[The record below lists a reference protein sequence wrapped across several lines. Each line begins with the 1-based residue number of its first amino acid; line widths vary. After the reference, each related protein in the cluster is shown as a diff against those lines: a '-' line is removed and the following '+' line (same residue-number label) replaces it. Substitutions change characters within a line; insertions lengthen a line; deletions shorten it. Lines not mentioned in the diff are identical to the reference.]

1 MEDVPS
7 GCPPCYNADSNGVME
22 MAKEKKKSGTGQ
34 GTGKKGWNRW
44 KAGSNKAKSFK
55 PYTSKNKKSG
65 ENKSEE
71 QSPEERG
78 WIDG

>member
-1 MEDVPS
+1 MCQ
-7 GCPPCYNADSNGVME
+7 GGAHRAIMQGSNGVMD
-22 MAKEKKKSGTGQ
+22 MTKEKKKSGTGQ

-44 KAGSNKAKSFK
+44 KAGTNKAKSFK

-65 ENKSEE
+65 EDKSEE
-71 QSPEERG
+71 KTDSEKSG

>member
-1 MEDVPS
+1 MCQKGEHRAIMQ
-7 GCPPCYNADSNGVME
+7 GSNGVME
-22 MAKEKKKSGTGQ
+22 MTKDKKKSGTGQ

-44 KAGSNKAKSFK
+44 KAGTNKAKSFK

-65 ENKSEE
+65 EDKSGEK
-71 QSPEERG
+71 SVPEKTG

>member
-1 MEDVPS
+1 
-7 GCPPCYNADSNGVME
+7 ME

-55 PYTSKNKKSG
+55 PYTSKNTKKPGDNKSG
-65 ENKSEE
+65 EKTNPDE
-71 QSPEERG
+71 PG

>member
-1 MEDVPS
+1 
-7 GCPPCYNADSNGVME
+7 ME
-22 MAKEKKKSGTGQ
+22 MTKEKKKSGTGQ

-55 PYTSKNKKSG
+55 PYTSKNKKSTDDKPG
-65 ENKSEE
+65 EKN
-71 QSPEERG
+71 SPEKPG

>member
-1 MEDVPS
+1 MGVPRAIMQ
-7 GCPPCYNADSNGVME
+7 GSNGVME

-55 PYTSKNKKSG
+55 PYTSKNNKKSND
-65 ENKSEE
+65 NKSDEKTSADE
-71 QSPEERG
+71 PG